1 MKNHFLSLSP
11 KLGSL
16 SVALAVVELN
26 VDKAGFGLTETLL
39 PVSLQQGL
47 KVYIERRQTAFA
59 IHMWTNLTLF
69 LEPCFSSFCFLTK
82 KQDLPLKLL
91 GLGGQHSMPF
101 TGNDDLEDTL
111 ES

>member
-1 MKNHFLSLSP
+1 MKNHFLSLSS

-16 SVALAVVELN
+16 YVALAVVKLN
-26 VDKAGFGLTETLL
+26 VDQAGFGLTETLL
-39 PVSLQQGL
+39 PVSLLQGL
-47 KVYIERRQTAFA
+47 KVYIERQQTAFA
-59 IHMWTNLTLF
+59 IHMWTNLTFF
-69 LEPCFSSFCFLTK
+69 LEPCFSSSCSLTK

-101 TGNDDLEDTL
+101 TGNKDLEDTL